1 MSGKRNVKT
10 KSKNDRRERDAT
22 ETVLR
27 RLARAPETAHQI
39 YELAES
45 LYLRS
50 CDGGDGETASGRMT
64 LADIE
69 QISKYLREVE
79 TDDKEMKKQFAELAS
94 AAGEFHPLKI
104 PVGF

>member
-1 MSGKRNVKT
+1 MKT
-10 KSKNDRRERDAT
+10 KSKNDRRKANQT
-22 ETVLR
+22 EIVLR

-45 LYLRS
+45 LYLRNGD
-50 CDGGDGETASGRMT
+50 DGGAASGRMT

-69 QISKYLREVE
+69 QIGKYLREVE
-79 TDDKEMKKQFAELAS
+79 NHDREMKKQFAELATVP
-94 AAGEFHPLKI
+94 GEFHPPMI

>member
-10 KSKNDRRERDAT
+10 KSKNDRRETDAT

-45 LYLRS
+45 LYQRNG
-50 CDGGDGETASGRMT
+50 DEGGAAPGRMT

-69 QISKYLREVE
+69 RIGKYLREIE
-79 TDDKEMKKQFAELAS
+79 TDDKEMKKQFAELATLTS
-94 AAGEFHPLKI
+94 EFHPPEI

>member
-1 MSGKRNVKT
+1 MKT
-10 KSKNDRRERDAT
+10 KSKNDRRKTDST

-45 LYLRS
+45 LYLRNGD
-50 CDGGDGETASGRMT
+50 DGGAASGRMT

-69 QISKYLREVE
+69 RIGEYLREVE
-79 TDDKEMKKQFAELAS
+79 NHDKLMKKQFAELATVP
-94 AAGEFHPLKI
+94 GEIHPPEI

>member
-1 MSGKRNVKT
+1 MKT
-10 KSKNDRRERDAT
+10 KSKNDRRKTDST

-45 LYLRS
+45 LYLRNG
-50 CDGGDGETASGRMT
+50 DGGGAASGRMT

-69 QISKYLREVE
+69 RIGEYLREVE
-79 TDDKEMKKQFAELAS
+79 NHDKLMKKQFAELATLTS
-94 AAGEFHPLKI
+94 EFHPPKI

>member
-1 MSGKRNVKT
+1 MKT
-10 KSKNDRRERDAT
+10 KSKNDRRETNQT

-27 RLARAPETAHQI
+27 RLVRAPETAHQI

-45 LYLRS
+45 LYQRNGY
-50 CDGGDGETASGRMT
+50 DNGGAASGRMT

-69 QISKYLREVE
+69 RIGEYLREIE
-79 TDDKEMKKQFAELAS
+79 NHDKLMKKQFADLATLTS
-94 AAGEFHPLKI
+94 EFHPPEI

>member
-1 MSGKRNVKT
+1 VKT

-27 RLARAPETAHQI
+27 RLTGAPETAHQI

-45 LYLRS
+45 LYLRYGD
-50 CDGGDGETASGRMT
+50 DGGGAFPGRMT

-69 QISKYLREVE
+69 QIGKYLREVE
-79 TDDKEMKKQFAELAS
+79 NNDREMKKQFAELATLTS
-94 AAGEFHPLKI
+94 EFRPPTI

>member
-1 MSGKRNVKT
+1 MKT
-10 KSKNDRRERDAT
+10 KSKNDRRETDAT
-22 ETVLR
+22 EIVLR

-45 LYLRS
+45 LYLR
-50 CDGGDGETASGRMT
+50 CGDDGDETASGRMT

-69 QISKYLREVE
+69 QIGKYLREVE
-79 TDDKEMKKQFAELAS
+79 NHDREMKKQFAELATLAS
-94 AAGEFHPLKI
+94 EFHPPKI

>member
-1 MSGKRNVKT
+1 M
-10 KSKNDRRERDAT
+10 DAT

-27 RLARAPETAHQI
+27 RLAGAPETAHQI

-50 CDGGDGETASGRMT
+50 ENGDATTARLT

-69 QISKYLREVE
+69 QIGKYLREVE
-79 TDDKEMKKQFAELAS
+79 ACDREMKKQFAELATVP
-94 AAGEFHPLKI
+94 GEFHPPKI

>member
-1 MSGKRNVKT
+1 MSGKGRENE
-10 KSKNDRRERDAT
+10 SENDRRKADVT

-27 RLARAPETAHQI
+27 RLINAPETAHQI

-45 LYLRS
+45 LYLRYS
-50 CDGGDGETASGRMT
+50 DDGNGASSGRIT

-69 QISKYLREVE
+69 QIGKYLREVE
-79 TDDKEMKKQFAELAS
+79 NHDKEIKKQFAELATVS
-94 AAGEFHPLKI
+94 GEFHLSKI

>member
-1 MSGKRNVKT
+1 VKT
-10 KSKNDRRERDAT
+10 KSKNDRRETDAT

-27 RLARAPETAHQI
+27 RLARASETAHQI

-50 CDGGDGETASGRMT
+50 SSDDGGGAASGRMT

-69 QISKYLREVE
+69 QINKYLREVE
-79 TDDKEMKKQFAELAS
+79 TDDREMKKQFAELATVP
-94 AAGEFHPLKI
+94 GEFHPPTI

>member
-1 MSGKRNVKT
+1 MKP

-22 ETVLR
+22 ETPLR
-27 RLARAPETAHQI
+27 RLARALETAHQI

-64 LADIE
+64 FADIE
-69 QISKYLREVE
+69 QIGKYLREVE
-79 TDDKEMKKQFAELAS
+79 TDDKEMKKQFAELAT

>member
-1 MSGKRNVKT
+1 VKT
-10 KSKNDRRERDAT
+10 KSKNDRRRKTDST

-45 LYLRS
+45 LYLRYG
-50 CDGGDGETASGRMT
+50 DEGGGAFPGRMT

-69 QISKYLREVE
+69 QIANYLREVE
-79 TDDKEMKKQFAELAS
+79 NHDREMKKQFAELATLTS
-94 AAGEFHPLKI
+94 EFHPPEI

>member
-1 MSGKRNVKT
+1 MKT
-10 KSKNDRRERDAT
+10 KSKNDRRKTDQT
-22 ETVLR
+22 ETVLQ

-45 LYLRS
+45 LYLRNGD
-50 CDGGDGETASGRMT
+50 DGGAASGRMT

-69 QISKYLREVE
+69 QIGKYLREVE
-79 TDDKEMKKQFAELAS
+79 NHAREMKKQFAELATLTS
-94 AAGEFHPLKI
+94 EFHPPKI